1 MKKLFTIAFC
11 LLFAFSSADAGKGP
25 KRPKGGKKGG
35 KIEKVEKVK
44 RERERMERQTPRG
57 KTEREGMR
65 DELRDGGK
73 PKTPGIT
80 DNKIFEG
87 GKKSPSGQ
95 KILSEGKGHSEGK
108 DKQKQANGPSLN
120 RTGRARITMKDT
132 GNEIGMQGAKDL
144 VGDLEKDGL
153 SLEKLQEKQAQ
164 LLAEHERLDAEQVS
178 LAFNADLGKSVVFA
192 PIENG
197 KKGGFT
203 VTIIKT
209 EYEGSEE
216 VFGVIATH
224 VLPSDTLYAASSLQR
239 SFHVQVPKADGT
251 YITIPAEVVQI
262 SPQSMLD
269 ISLVKFPKEV
279 EELLSPLELA
289 DTPAAINEILFSYGF
304 ADTAPSRFR
313 RTVTNNSFMGP
324 RTDMSLTGLR
334 YGYCGSPLLDALGK
348 VKAIH
353 TGTKE
358 GKNGELVSYGTHVT
372 HIRTLIDAYHNNG
385 VKDYELTV
393 NEHAI
398 GKLAA
403 DEYISSIYLY
413 DASGKRILTKNFED
427 KFSESFVVKA
437 LEEHPD
443 AAYLQFTTRKA
454 LWVDEGNYPIL
465 KENRTRSDKTK
476 EQHWYNIETQQI
488 ELQRPSVVKN

>member
-35 KIEKVEKVK
+35 KVEKVEKVK

-87 GKKSPSGQ
+87 TEKSLSGREV
-95 KILSEGKGHSEGK
+95 LSEGKGPSKKLGEK
-108 DKQKQANGPSLN
+108 KQPGTTSLN

-153 SLEKLQEKQAQ
+153 SLEQLREKEAQ

-178 LAFNADLGKSVVFA
+178 LAFNADLGESVVFA
-192 PIENG
+192 PIGNG

-209 EYEGSEE
+209 EYKGSEE

-269 ISLVKFPKEV
+269 IS
-279 EELLSPLELA
+279 
-289 DTPAAINEILFSYGF
+289 
-304 ADTAPSRFR
+304 
-313 RTVTNNSFMGP
+313 
-324 RTDMSLTGLR
+324 
-334 YGYCGSPLLDALGK
+334 
-348 VKAIH
+348 
-353 TGTKE
+353 
-358 GKNGELVSYGTHVT
+358 
-372 HIRTLIDAYHNNG
+372 
-385 VKDYELTV
+385 
-393 NEHAI
+393 
-398 GKLAA
+398 
-403 DEYISSIYLY
+403 
-413 DASGKRILTKNFED
+413 
-427 KFSESFVVKA
+427 
-437 LEEHPD
+437 
-443 AAYLQFTTRKA
+443 
-454 LWVDEGNYPIL
+454 
-465 KENRTRSDKTK
+465 
-476 EQHWYNIETQQI
+476 
-488 ELQRPSVVKN
+488 

>member
-1 MKKLFTIAFC
+1 MKKVLIAMFC

-35 KIEKVEKVK
+35 KVEKVEKVK

-87 GKKSPSGQ
+87 GKKSRFGQ
-95 KILSEGKGHSEGK
+95 KILSEGKDRAEGK

-144 VGDLEKDGL
+144 VDDLEKDGL
-153 SLEKLQEKQAQ
+153 SLEQLQEKQAQ

-269 ISLVKFPKEV
+269 ISLVKFPKEA